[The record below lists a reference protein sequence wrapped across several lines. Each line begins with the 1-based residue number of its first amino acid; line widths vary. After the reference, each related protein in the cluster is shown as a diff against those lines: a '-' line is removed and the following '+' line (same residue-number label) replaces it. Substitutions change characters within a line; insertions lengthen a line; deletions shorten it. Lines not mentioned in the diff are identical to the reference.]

1 MENHSEQQQQV
12 AGNRRRPSA
21 SSAGICRLPG
31 THLALEYLTMISA
44 CTHLGRQGLRFANDC
59 LEVVILP
66 GGGHIAKVALLSG
79 PSAGS
84 NPLWELPWP
93 TVDPSLRRAAI
104 LQTDVY
110 GTDKEGEL
118 LCSIAGHNLAA
129 DVFGA
134 QSKGEQ
140 EKSGLCF
147 HGEAGLVQWE
157 VETASIVP
165 GGGVELTMAASL
177 PESQL
182 RIGRVFDLKPGSHTV
197 KCTETIT
204 NLTGFQRAG
213 GRAQHVTI
221 GSEWLQ
227 SAGGCRFA
235 CNADRG
241 MTWPDEVDDGTW
253 KQATEFNYPFVP
265 KKKSGA
271 TGPKEAAMKMTATG
285 ECTQGSQRTG
295 TARTCAADLNEFRP
309 EFRKS
314 GLNCS

>member
-1 MENHSEQQQQV
+1 MSETSRLQQQ
-12 AGNRRRPSA
+12 
-21 SSAGICRLPG
+21 LPG
-31 THLALEYLTMISA
+31 H
-44 CTHLGRQGLRFANDC
+44 C
-59 LEVVILP
+59 
-66 GGGHIAKVALLSG
+66 
-79 PSAGS
+79 
-84 NPLWELPWP
+84 
-93 TVDPSLRRAAI
+93 RRA
-104 LQTDVY
+104 QGRVQH
-110 GTDKEGEL
+110 L
-118 LCSIAGHNLAA
+118 LKVRRIT
-129 DVFGA
+129 FGA

-140 EKSGLCF
+140 EQSGLCF

-157 VETASIVP
+157 VEGASIIP

-265 KKKSGA
+265 KKKSGSVNGA
-271 TGPKEAAMKMTATG
+271 ADEGGGGAEGGGDEKDSDWRTYPREPKKG
-285 ECTQGSQRTG
+285 
-295 TARTCAADLNEFRP
+295 TCAPCAWSRP
-309 EFRKS
+309 PTTVGSAATTKRTTS
-314 GLNCS
+314 L